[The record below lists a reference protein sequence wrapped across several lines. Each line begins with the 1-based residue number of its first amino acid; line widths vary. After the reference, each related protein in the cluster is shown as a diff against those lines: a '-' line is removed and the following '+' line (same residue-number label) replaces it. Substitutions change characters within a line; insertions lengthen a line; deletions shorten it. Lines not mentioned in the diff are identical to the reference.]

1 MKRTRAF
8 GVTALI
14 LMALSMCVS
23 PVVTAAAADDT
34 RDVVNRFNE
43 AINRHDAAA
52 VGALLSDDTIFENTG
67 PVPDGTRIEGKAAVL
82 AFWEKWFAANPDA
95 RFEAEEVIVAGD
107 RCTVR
112 WIYRKMR
119 DGKPWHLRGIDVFTV
134 RGGKVAAKLS
144 YVKG

>member
-1 MKRTRAF
+1 MQ
-8 GVTALI
+8 VEVIAL
-14 LMALSMCVS
+14 ALAGIAMVGQSS
-23 PVVTAAAADDT
+23 FPAGGTL
-34 RDVVNRFNE
+34 DVVSRFND

-52 VGALLSDDTIFENTG
+52 VVALLSDDTVFENTG
-67 PVPDGTRIEGKAAVL
+67 PAPDGTRIEGKAAVA
-82 AFWEKWFAANPDA
+82 AFWEKWFVSNPDA
-95 RFEAEEVIVAGD
+95 KFEAEDVVVAGD
-107 RCTVR
+107 RCTVQ